1 MVDVHAFT
9 LEEDGKDS
17 DFKICKLSE
26 SPVCVMTYNLTASP
40 GLKNSVFPDDG
51 TANRNIRILN
61 NFGTVCYLDFEER
74 KGMIGVFAGIF
85 FQNSKGIYISYHSIL
100 VVPVLHCQPVCTVLQ
115 LCVWLTQNVSFI
127 PFKRFQG
134 TYR

>member
-40 GLKNSVFPDDG
+40 GLENSVFPDDG

-74 KGMIGVFAGIF
+74 KGMIGVFAGTF
-85 FQNSKGIYISYHSIL
+85 FQSSKGINILYLSIL
-100 VVPVLHCQPVCTVLQ
+100 VVPVLHCQPVCTVLK

>member
-9 LEEDGKDS
+9 LEEDGKDG

-26 SPVCVMTYNLTASP
+26 SPACVMTYNLTASP

-85 FQNSKGIYISYHSIL
+85 SIIARAFIYHIIQYWWYLSYI
-100 VVPVLHCQPVCTVLQ
+100 VNQYVP
-115 LCVWLTQNVSFI
+115 S
-127 PFKRFQG
+127 
-134 TYR
+134 